1 MVQEIHITQPWLY
14 PLPLQKKN
22 PDCERKERVKE
33 TTRKRYLC
41 INSLLVC
48 SDAPTSFV
56 VVKHIITPRRA
67 FVLSHGTATT
77 APGSSG
83 HRVAVCACAD
93 SRVVGGAAVK
103 RLGLAIRIKT
113 HLRVHLLPS
122 AVNNMYGA
130 WPTSQYVNQSSTG
143 RLFFFQVTSLNFW
156 ETFLPIYNN
165 IDKTY
170 IELRLEFCQVNFSTK
185 DRFQEGIGHL
195 TVYTIWLFTHA

>member
-1 MVQEIHITQPWLY
+1 MYKLTSRLLWR
-14 PLPLQKKN
+14 
-22 PDCERKERVKE
+22 PDVVCCSEAHHNAAARFC
-33 TTRKRYLC
+33 TFTR
-41 INSLLVC
+41 
-48 SDAPTSFV
+48 
-56 VVKHIITPRRA
+56 
-67 FVLSHGTATT
+67 TATT

-103 RLGLAIRIKT
+103 RLGVAIRIKT

-122 AVNNMYGA
+122 AVNNMFGA

-156 ETFLPIYNN
+156 ETFLPIYN

-195 TVYTIWLFTHA
+195 TVYTIWPFTHA